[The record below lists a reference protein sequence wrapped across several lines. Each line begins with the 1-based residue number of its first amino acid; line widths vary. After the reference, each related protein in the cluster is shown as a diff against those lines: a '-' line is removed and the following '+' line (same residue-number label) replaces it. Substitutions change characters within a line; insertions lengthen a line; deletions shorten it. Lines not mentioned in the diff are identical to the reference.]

1 MDGIVFGSKN
11 DESEPTIM
19 KYDSKEFKKLPN
31 IMNKEQL
38 RRACHIS
45 KRTALYLLQS
55 GLIPCET
62 TGKKTRCYSIKKKDI
77 IDFLKD
83 REQNPSKYLAPE
95 NWYKGSSSPPKKK
108 PYVVRYLPNNK
119 ATKRQMED
127 YYTEKLADYS
137 DVIDVDSICKIT
149 GYNRRTVGVWCRAGK
164 LKYIMSTP
172 KYLIPKRFL
181 IDFLI
186 SDTHNN
192 TIRKSKKHLAT
203 IWEISDR
210 SHNGFS
216 LTNDVSCSKE
226 CVQNEKKYYK

>member
-1 MDGIVFGSKN
+1 
-11 DESEPTIM
+11 M
-19 KYDSKEFKKLPN
+19 KYNPKEFKNLPT

-38 RRACHIS
+38 RAACHIS

-77 IDFLKD
+77 IAFLKD
-83 REQNPSKYLAPE
+83 REQNPTKYLPPE
-95 NWYKGSSSPPKKK
+95 NWYTYGSENSKNK
-108 PYVVRYLPNNK
+108 PYTIRYLPNDK
-119 ATKRQMED
+119 ATKQQMEA
-127 YYTEKLADYS
+127 YYNTKLAEHP
-137 DVIDVDSICKIT
+137 DVLDVDTICKIT
-149 GYNRRTVGVWCRAGK
+149 GYNRRTVGAWCRNGK

-192 TIRKSKKHLAT
+192 TLRKSKKHLIA
-203 IWEISDR
+203 IWEIANHP
-210 SHNGFS
+210 HNSTFQS
-216 LTNDVSCSKE
+216 NNTNHNQGV
-226 CVQNEKKYYK
+226 